1 MVTIEGQDTIL
12 FRCKGS
18 EHHMLAS
25 IYFIPRLTTNIISLG
40 QLDNNDHKVLIENN
54 ILRI

>member
-1 MVTIEGQDTIL
+1 MVTIKGQDTIL

-18 EHHMLAS
+18 EHHMLAG

>member
-1 MVTIEGQDTIL
+1 MVTIEGRNTIL

-18 EHHMLAS
+18 KHHMLAG
-25 IYFIPRLTTNIISLG
+25 IYFIPRLTTNIVNLG
-40 QLDNNDHKVLIENN
+40 QLDNNGHKVLIENN

>member
-12 FRCKGS
+12 FRCKDS